1 MFIHPLKINHKL
13 YLEVSGEDSVLL
25 LCKINVITKNST
37 TAEKE
42 KANRVSAMRIM
53 G

>member
-1 MFIHPLKINHKL
+1 MFIHPLKINKL
-13 YLEVSGEDSVLL
+13 YLEVTREDGVLL
-25 LCKINVITKNST
+25 LCKINVITENST

-42 KANRVSAMRIM
+42 KANRVSTMRIM